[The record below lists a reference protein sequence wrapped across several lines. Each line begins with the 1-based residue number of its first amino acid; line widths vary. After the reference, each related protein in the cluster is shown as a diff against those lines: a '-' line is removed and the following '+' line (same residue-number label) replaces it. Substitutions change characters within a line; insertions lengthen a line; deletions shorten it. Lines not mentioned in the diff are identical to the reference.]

1 MLLLVW
7 KMIVNSSIRKKAPK
21 IKSSHALRG
30 LLWNLMKTL
39 SRLYSSVSMGA
50 RLFSKKRESKVLL
63 TCILLLLN
71 NGVRVLMIGDKTA
84 WTFVNPKIIRLT
96 TCQELP
102 KIILTW
108 KLLLKNLKVVYKLHW
123 VYWLILRMRK
133 KNHFKNQQKQFTKH
147 VRWLLIRLILKP
159 F

>member
-7 KMIVNSSIRKKAPK
+7 KMTVNSSIRKKVLK
-21 IKSSHALRG
+21 IKSSHVLQR

-39 SRLYSSVSMGA
+39 FRLCLSVSMGA
-50 RLFSKKRESKVLL
+50 QLFSKRRESKVLL

-71 NGVRVLMIGDKTA
+71 NGVRVLMIGDKTV

-108 KLLLKNLKVVYKLHW
+108 KLLFQNSKGVYKLDW
-123 VYWLILRMRK
+123 VFWLILRMSK

-147 VRWLLIRLILKP
+147 VR
-159 F
+159 